1 MKNSEDLLEAFKG
14 IRSALLNN
22 DPDALAE
29 LVAEDYC
36 GFDPNGRKNDRELM
50 LQAYGPGGVQLETY
64 ETSDVT
70 TRIIGDVG
78 LVMGIGTLN
87 GKYGEH
93 EFGHNLRF
101 LDVYVHHG
109 GSWRLLVSQVTE
121 MKDGD

>member
-1 MKNSEDLLEAFKG
+1 MDSSEDLHNASQG

-22 DPDALAE
+22 NPDALVE

-36 GFDPNGRKNDRELM
+36 GFDPNGGKHDRELM

-64 ETSDVT
+64 ETSDVS
-70 TRIIGDVG
+70 TRVIGDVG
-78 LVMGIGTLN
+78 LVMGIGTLS

-121 MKDGD
+121 MKSGD